1 MAVKKKV
8 AKKATKKAP
17 VKKVVA
23 KKAAAKKPVAKK
35 AVAKKKTAAKKPVA
49 KKTVKKSV
57 ANKPAKKAAVKKVA
71 KKAVAKK
78 AASKKR
84 VVKKAAAKKS
94 SSATVRVPAV
104 PVTSS
109 APRVAEPVA
118 PARPATPPPA
128 RPATPAPAAKPQ
140 QGASSRVVMA
150 VIVGIALLAF
160 VVWSQSSSKDDEAAP
175 TPTTSASAEPSATTE
190 VSASPSESAS
200 SGAAVAAIEAPA
212 KFVALGT
219 AEGVK
224 LRWFAPAAV
233 EGLTGYL
240 VEIAP
245 DGKEWQSVATV
256 PVEQTT
262 LEMAKSEGGWTQF
275 RVSSVYS
282 DGQVAPAKIF
292 GLPGQYK

>member
-17 VKKVVA
+17 A
-23 KKAAAKKPVAKK
+23 KKAAAKKPAAKK
-35 AVAKKKTAAKKPVA
+35 AVAKKKSAAKKPAA
-49 KKTVKKSV
+49 KKTI
-57 ANKPAKKAAVKKVA
+57 KKAAAKKPAKKVA

-78 AASKKR
+78 RVAKKAVAKKAAPKKR
-84 VVKKAAAKKS
+84 VAKKAAAKRS
-94 SSATVRVPAV
+94 SAATVRVPAV

-109 APRVAEPVA
+109 APRAAAPVA
-118 PARPATPPPA
+118 PVRPAT
-128 RPATPAPAAKPQ
+128 PAAKPQ

-160 VVWSQSSSKDDEAAP
+160 VVWSQSSSKEDDAAP
-175 TPTTSASAEPSATTE
+175 APMATESTEASATPT
-190 VSASPSESAS
+190 ESAS
-200 SGAAVAAIEAPA
+200 TSTPVAAIEAPA

-219 AEGVK
+219 ADGIT
-224 LRWFAPAAV
+224 LRWVSPAATD
-233 EGLTGYL
+233 GLTGYL

-256 PVEQTT
+256 PADQTT
-262 LEMAKSEGGWTQF
+262 LDMAKSEGGWTQF

>member
-1 MAVKKKV
+1 VAVKKKV

-17 VKKVVA
+17 VKK
-23 KKAAAKKPVAKK
+23 
-35 AVAKKKTAAKKPVA
+35 AVAKKKTAAKKPAA
-49 KKTVKKSV
+49 KKTI
-57 ANKPAKKAAVKKVA
+57 KKAAAKKPAKKVA

-78 AASKKR
+78 AVAKKAAPKKR
-84 VVKKAAAKKS
+84 VVKKAAAKKT
-94 SSATVRVPAV
+94 SASTVRVPAV

-109 APRVAEPVA
+109 APRAAAPVA
-118 PARPATPPPA
+118 PARPT
-128 RPATPAPAAKPQ
+128 TSAPAAKPQ
-140 QGASSRVVMA
+140 QGASNRVVMA

-160 VVWSQSSSKDDEAAP
+160 VVWSQSSSKEDDAAP
-175 TPTTSASAEPSATTE
+175 MPTASASTEPSASTE
-190 VSASPSESAS
+190 ASATPTESAS
-200 SGAAVAAIEAPA
+200 SGAAVSAIEAPA

-219 AEGVK
+219 AEGIK
-224 LRWFAPAAV
+224 LRWIAPAATD
-233 EGLTGYL
+233 GLTGYL

-256 PVEQTT
+256 PVDQTT

>member
-1 MAVKKKV
+1 LRKKAV
-8 AKKATKKAP
+8 AKKATPKKR
-17 VKKVVA
+17 VA
-23 KKAAAKKPVAKK
+23 KKAAAK
-35 AVAKKKTAAKKPVA
+35 
-49 KKTVKKSV
+49 
-57 ANKPAKKAAVKKVA
+57 
-71 KKAVAKK
+71 
-78 AASKKR
+78 R
-84 VVKKAAAKKS
+84 S
-94 SSATVRVPAV
+94 SAATVRVPAV

-109 APRVAEPVA
+109 APRAAAPVA
-118 PARPATPPPA
+118 PV

-160 VVWSQSSSKDDEAAP
+160 VVWSQSSSKEDDAAP
-175 TPTTSASAEPSATTE
+175 VPMATESTEASATPT
-190 VSASPSESAS
+190 ESAS
-200 SGAAVAAIEAPA
+200 TSTPVAAIEAPA

-219 AEGVK
+219 ADGIT
-224 LRWFAPAAV
+224 LRWVAPAATD
-233 EGLTGYL
+233 GLTGYL

-256 PVEQTT
+256 PADQTT
-262 LEMAKSEGGWTQF
+262 LDMAKSEGGWTQF

>member
-17 VKKVVA
+17 A
-23 KKAAAKKPVAKK
+23 KKAAAKKPAKKVAKK
-35 AVAKKKTAAKKPVA
+35 AVAK
-49 KKTVKKSV
+49 
-57 ANKPAKKAAVKKVA
+57 KKVA

-78 AASKKR
+78 AAPKKR
-84 VVKKAAAKKS
+84 VAKKAAAKRS
-94 SSATVRVPAV
+94 SAATVRVPAV

-109 APRVAEPVA
+109 APRAAAPVA
-118 PARPATPPPA
+118 PARPA
-128 RPATPAPAAKPQ
+128 APAAKPQ

-160 VVWSQSSSKDDEAAP
+160 VVWSQSSSKDDDAAP
-175 TPTTSASAEPSATTE
+175 TPSATASTEASATPT
-190 VSASPSESAS
+190 ESAS
-200 SGAAVAAIEAPA
+200 TGTAVAAIEAPA
-212 KFVALGT
+212 KFVALGSADGIT
-219 AEGVK
+219 
-224 LRWFAPAAV
+224 LRWVSPAATD
-233 EGLTGYL
+233 GLTGYL

-256 PVEQTT
+256 PADQTT
-262 LEMAKSEGGWTQF
+262 LDMAKSEGGWTQF

>member
-1 MAVKKKV
+1 VAVKKKV

-17 VKKVVA
+17 A
-23 KKAAAKKPVAKK
+23 KKAAAKKPAAKKAVAKKKSAAKKPAAKRTIKKAAAKKPAKRVAKK
-35 AVAKKKTAAKKPVA
+35 AVAKKR
-49 KKTVKKSV
+49 
-57 ANKPAKKAAVKKVA
+57 VA

-78 AASKKR
+78 AAPKKR
-84 VVKKAAAKKS
+84 VAKKAAAKR
-94 SSATVRVPAV
+94 SSAATLRVPAV

-109 APRVAEPVA
+109 APRAAAPVA
-118 PARPATPPPA
+118 PPRPAT
-128 RPATPAPAAKPQ
+128 PAAKPQ
-140 QGASSRVVMA
+140 QGASNRVVMA

-160 VVWSQSSSKDDEAAP
+160 VVWSQSSSKEDDAAP
-175 TPTTSASAEPSATTE
+175 APMATESTEASATPT
-190 VSASPSESAS
+190 ESAS
-200 SGAAVAAIEAPA
+200 SGEAVAAIEAPA

-219 AEGVK
+219 ADGIK
-224 LRWFAPAAV
+224 LRWVSPAATD
-233 EGLTGYL
+233 GLTGYL

-256 PVEQTT
+256 PADQTT

>member
-17 VKKVVA
+17 A
-23 KKAAAKKPVAKK
+23 KKAAAKKPAAKKAVAKKKSAAKKPAAKKTIKKAAAKKPAKRVAKK
-35 AVAKKKTAAKKPVA
+35 AVAKKR
-49 KKTVKKSV
+49 
-57 ANKPAKKAAVKKVA
+57 VA

-78 AASKKR
+78 ATPKKR
-84 VVKKAAAKKS
+84 VAKKAAAKRS
-94 SSATVRVPAV
+94 SAATVRVPAV

-109 APRVAEPVA
+109 APRAAAPVA
-118 PARPATPPPA
+118 PVRPAT
-128 RPATPAPAAKPQ
+128 PAAKPQ

-160 VVWSQSSSKDDEAAP
+160 VVWSQSSSKEDDATPAPMATESTEASA
-175 TPTTSASAEPSATTE
+175 TPT
-190 VSASPSESAS
+190 ESAS
-200 SGAAVAAIEAPA
+200 TGTPVAAIEAPA

-219 AEGVK
+219 ADGIT
-224 LRWFAPAAV
+224 LRWVAPAATD
-233 EGLTGYL
+233 GLTGYL

-256 PVEQTT
+256 PADQTT
-262 LEMAKSEGGWTQF
+262 LDMAKSEGGWTQF

>member
-1 MAVKKKV
+1 VAVKKKV

-17 VKKVVA
+17 V

-57 ANKPAKKAAVKKVA
+57 AKKPAKKAAVKKVA

-150 VIVGIALLAF
+150 VIVGIALLA
-160 VVWSQSSSKDDEAAP
+160 VVVFSQSSSKVDDAAP
-175 TPTTSASAEPSATTE
+175 TPTASASADPSATTE
-190 VSASPSESAS
+190 VSATPTESAS
-200 SGAAVAAIEAPA
+200 SVAAVAAIEAPA

-219 AEGVK
+219 AEGIK

-256 PVEQTT
+256 PADQTT

>member
-17 VKKVVA
+17 AKKAVA
-23 KKAAAKKPVAKK
+23 KKPAAKKAVAKKKSAAKKPAAKKTIKKAAAKKPAKRVAKK
-35 AVAKKKTAAKKPVA
+35 AVAKKR
-49 KKTVKKSV
+49 
-57 ANKPAKKAAVKKVA
+57 VA

-78 AASKKR
+78 ATPKKR
-84 VVKKAAAKKS
+84 VAKKAAAKRS
-94 SSATVRVPAV
+94 SAATVRVPAV

-109 APRVAEPVA
+109 APRAAAPVA
-118 PARPATPPPA
+118 PVRPAT
-128 RPATPAPAAKPQ
+128 PAAKPQ

-160 VVWSQSSSKDDEAAP
+160 VVWSQSSSKEDDAAP
-175 TPTTSASAEPSATTE
+175 APMATESTEASATPT
-190 VSASPSESAS
+190 ESAS
-200 SGAAVAAIEAPA
+200 TSTPVAAIEAPA

-219 AEGVK
+219 ADGIT
-224 LRWFAPAAV
+224 LRWVAPAATD
-233 EGLTGYL
+233 GLTGYL

-256 PVEQTT
+256 PADQTT
-262 LEMAKSEGGWTQF
+262 LDMAKSKGGWTQF